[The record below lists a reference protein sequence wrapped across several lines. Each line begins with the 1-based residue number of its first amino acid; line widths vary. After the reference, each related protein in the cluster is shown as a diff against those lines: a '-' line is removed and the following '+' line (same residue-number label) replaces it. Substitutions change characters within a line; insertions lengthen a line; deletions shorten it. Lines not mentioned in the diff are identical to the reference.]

1 MFWSKKK
8 KVLRTGLPSYVDS
21 GIGLPVFRGPYL
33 QQDTE
38 MAVLFFHADADQL
51 AALCD
56 RYLTA
61 PSEGQTKYVP
71 LLPQVAVVLAEMQ
84 ATSGDERDRQVGR
97 LPETEVS
104 FWILTLAMKKVGGV
118 FVPDH
123 LAWFLPF
130 LFVDESNVIA
140 TGREVYGFNKQA
152 GQIQKPAAIQRP
164 EFSLDVLGVR
174 EFKLE
179 ATGKLERLLDM
190 RQVDRAVGE
199 EPSGMWHSWENA
211 RTAITPEILKI
222 LAADAKNKAAEIATL
237 LVTHQMRLVF
247 LKQFRDVVNT
257 QQACYQAIVEAPLM
271 VQTFRQGGFLTGKFA
286 MSVNRLDSHP
296 LAEAL
301 GLRLENGEQQS
312 ALGLWMKLDF
322 MLGEGIEIW
331 KARTE

>member
-1 MFWSKKK
+1 MSWRKK
-8 KVLRTGLPSYVDS
+8 KVLRTGLPTYVDS
-21 GIGLPVFRGPYL
+21 AIGLPVFRGPFL

-38 MAVLFFHADADQL
+38 MAVLFFHADSDRL

-56 RYLTA
+56 QYLNA

-71 LLPQVAVVLAEMQ
+71 LTAHVAVVLAEMQ
-84 ATSGDERDRQVGR
+84 ATSGDERDRQIGR

-104 FWILTLAMKKVGGV
+104 FWVLTMAMKKVGGI

-152 GQIQKPAAIQRP
+152 GQIQKPVSIQWP
-164 EFSLDVLGVR
+164 EFSLDVVGIKA
-174 EFKLE
+174 FKPE
-179 ATGKLERLLDM
+179 AQGTVERLLDM
-190 RQVDRAVGE
+190 RQVDRAVDE
-199 EPSGMWHSWENA
+199 KPSGVWHSLEHA
-211 RTAITPEILKI
+211 RAAITPEILKT
-222 LAADAKNKAAEIATL
+222 LATDSKHKAAEIATL

-271 VQTFRQGGFLTGKFA
+271 VQTFRQGGFLTEKFA
-286 MSVNRLDSHP
+286 LRVNRLDSHP
-296 LAEAL
+296 LADIL
-301 GLRLENGEQQS
+301 GLRLENGAQQS

-322 MLGEGIEIW
+322 MLGEGVEIW

>member
-8 KVLRTGLPSYVDS
+8 RVLRTGLPGYVDS
-21 GIGLPVFRGPYL
+21 DIGLPVFRGPYL

-38 MAVLFFHADADQL
+38 MAVLFFQADSDRL

-56 RYLTA
+56 CYLTA

-71 LLPQVAVVLAEMQ
+71 LTSHVAVVYADMR
-84 ATSGDERDRQVGR
+84 ATSGDERDRLVGSF
-97 LPETEVS
+97 PETEVS
-104 FWILTLAMKKVGGV
+104 FWILTVAMKKVGGA

-152 GQIQKPAAIQRP
+152 GQFQKPASIQRP
-164 EFSLDVLGVR
+164 EYSLDVLGIK
-174 EFKLE
+174 EFKPE
-179 ATGKLERLLDM
+179 AEGKLERLLDV
-190 RQVDRAVGE
+190 RQADRAGDE
-199 EPSGMWHSWENA
+199 EPSGIWHSWENA
-211 RTAITPEILKI
+211 RTAIMPELLKT
-222 LAADAKNKAAEIATL
+222 LATDAKNKAAEIATL
-237 LVTHQMRLVF
+237 LITHQMRLVF

-271 VQTFRQGGFLTGKFA
+271 VQTFRHGSFLA
-286 MSVNRLDSHP
+286 ENYVLRVNSLDSHP
-296 LAEAL
+296 VAEAL

-322 MLGEGIEIW
+322 MLGEGVEIW
-331 KARTE
+331 KAA